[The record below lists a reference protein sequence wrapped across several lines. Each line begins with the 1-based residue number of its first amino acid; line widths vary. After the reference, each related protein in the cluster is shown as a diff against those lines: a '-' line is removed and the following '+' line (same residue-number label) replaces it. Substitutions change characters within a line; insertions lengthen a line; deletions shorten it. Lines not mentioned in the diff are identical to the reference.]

1 MGVGSSCPSDF
12 DQLGVTC
19 RIKCPPGFKYAQD
32 PPAPNQPP
40 LDKCVL
46 FTDNSKSFVLKNV
59 PMKVPGQPLSPMYDQ
74 ERQRIASEV
83 ANIASIAPLQDNVAQ
98 KALEYDKIKSQYAGF
113 AAQSDASNKI
123 KEVADNL
130 RVPRSLVQPDTT
142 KLDRDKILKPLDFSV
157 IQTALFTI
165 LIALVA
171 FMIIPGEYASGVVFL
186 ILCIGTAVGIYL
198 SNR

>member
-1 MGVGSSCPSDF
+1 MGVSPSCPSDF
-12 DQLGVTC
+12 DQVGTTC
-19 RIKCPPGFKYAQD
+19 RIKCPAGFKYAQD
-32 PPAPNQPP
+32 PPLSNQPP

-74 ERQRIASEV
+74 ERERIVTEI
-83 ANIASIAPLQDNVAQ
+83 ANIAAIAPLQENVAQ

-113 AAQSDASNKI
+113 AAQSDAGNKI
-123 KEVADNL
+123 KEVTDNL

-142 KLDRDKILKPLDFSV
+142 KLDRDQILKPLDMSV

-165 LIALVA
+165 LIALITFV
-171 FMIIPGEYASGVVFL
+171 IVPGEYASGVAFL